1 MCGICGYFSPSH
13 KLDGDT
19 LTKMNNQMVH
29 RGPDD
34 YGTKVFNEMPP
45 FCGLGH
51 RRLSIIDLSGGH
63 QPMTNEDNTIWIAFN
78 GEIYNHAELRRDL
91 VEKGHIYKTKSDTE
105 TIVHLYEEYGAKCVD
120 FLRGMFAFAIWD
132 TKKRQLFLVR
142 DRLGIK
148 PLYYAQT
155 PHCLLFASEIK
166 AILKSGWIDPK
177 INYQTAPEF
186 FAFGYVTN
194 KNTMFHGIKKLQP
207 GHWLTF
213 SEAGVS
219 EKQYWNITYDN
230 ELSKMSFFD
239 CKARLMELFEES
251 VKLRMMSDVPLG
263 VFLSGGIDSSA
274 IAAIMAKNM
283 SDPLKAF
290 TIGFEKPYYSEAP
303 YAKAVAETFGI
314 ELEEVV
320 LTPNDFIDSIEK
332 LIWHEDKP
340 ITWPSGVAL
349 YFIAKKAQEKIKV
362 VLTGEG
368 SDELFGGYDK
378 YWVTNWNLEYGK
390 YFDWMFPDKIKEKY
404 IKKWL
409 WRLPIPL
416 KLKKMISHT
425 PLYHLLDLSQIHF
438 DNFYSTFPS
447 YQQKSLFSS
456 DFRRETTGAQIYNGS
471 SLHFNE
477 ASAPSTMEKLL
488 YTDIKTYLVQ
498 LLMKQDKMSM
508 AASIESRVPFLDHK
522 LVEFAANVPPQFKI
536 KGRNVKYI
544 IKEAMKEI
552 LPKSI
557 IERPKMGFPTPISS
571 WLREPK
577 FNKYAQDILFDR
589 RTKERGIYN
598 MSSVT
603 DIVESHMKGA
613 KDNSGQLWYLL
624 NFELWNRIC
633 FD

>member
-1 MCGICGYFSPSH
+1 
-13 KLDGDT
+13 
-19 LTKMNNQMVH
+19 MNNQMVH

-34 YGTKVFNEMPP
+34 SGTKLFNENPP

-63 QPMTNEDNTIWIAFN
+63 QPMSNEDSTVWITFN
-78 GEIYNHAELRRDL
+78 GEIYNHIELRKDL

-105 TIVHLYEEYGAKCVD
+105 TIVHLYEEYGAKCVE

-155 PHCLLFASEIK
+155 PSGLLFASEIK
-166 AILKSGWIDPK
+166 SILKSGWIDPK

-194 KNTMFHGIKKLQP
+194 ENTMFHGIKKIQP

-213 SEAGVS
+213 SETGVS
-219 EKQYWNITYDN
+219 EKQYWNIAYDKD
-230 ELSKMSFFD
+230 LAKISFSD
-239 CKARLMELFEES
+239 CKTRLFEIFEES
-251 VKLRMMSDVPLG
+251 VRLRLMSDVPLG
-263 VFLSGGIDSSA
+263 VFLSGGIDSSS

-290 TIGFEKPYYSEAP
+290 TIGFNKPYYSEAP
-303 YAKAVAETFGI
+303 YAKEVAETFGI
-314 ELEEVV
+314 ELHEVV
-320 LTPNDFIDSIEK
+320 LTPDDFIDSIQK

-349 YFIAKKAQEKIKV
+349 YFVAKKAQEEIKV

-378 YWVTNWNLEYGK
+378 YWVTNCNLKYAK
-390 YFDWMFPDKIKEKY
+390 YFDWMIPDLLKEKC

-409 WRLPIPL
+409 WHLPIPL
-416 KLKKMISHT
+416 KLKKLISHT
-425 PLYHLLDLSQIHF
+425 PLYHQLDLSQIHF

-456 DFRRETTGAQIYNGS
+456 DFRRKTMGAQIYNGS
-471 SLHFNE
+471 SLHFGE
-477 ASAPSTMEKLL
+477 ASAPSTLEKLL

-544 IKEAMKEI
+544 IKETMKEI
-552 LPKSI
+552 LP
-557 IERPKMGFPTPISS
+557 
-571 WLREPK
+571 
-577 FNKYAQDILFDR
+577 
-589 RTKERGIYN
+589 
-598 MSSVT
+598 
-603 DIVESHMKGA
+603 
-613 KDNSGQLWYLL
+613 
-624 NFELWNRIC
+624 
-633 FD
+633 